1 MGKYFGTDGIRG
13 DANRYIND
21 KLCYRLGRFIGQYL
35 KNNKIV
41 IGRDTRLSGKRIN
54 SAIIDGLLK
63 SGADIFDVG
72 ITTTPSIS
80 YFVEK
85 HDFDFGIMISAS
97 HNPFYDNGIKIFA
110 KTGEKLPSDIEELIE
125 KYIDTTDDYL
135 PMFSYSIKDNYHDA
149 SQLIDEYLN
158 YVSSKK
164 TFTKK
169 YKVLVDCA
177 RGSASVI
184 ADHFFKTLLK
194 VDATI
199 VNSKFDGTD
208 INLDCGSTHI
218 SNLLR
223 LMKSGSYDIGF
234 AFDGDADRLIAV
246 SNRGEIIDGD
256 NVIASSAVY
265 LKTNGELNNNKVVI
279 TSMSN
284 LGLKKYLND
293 QDIGVLI
300 VDVGDKYVQNGLKE
314 NNLVLGGEQSGHVI
328 FYNELNT
335 GCGLISAVK
344 VLNIMDFFNISSSKL
359 KNMMMT
365 YPQVLNNV
373 KVKNKM
379 KICDDVRLLN
389 LCKEIDEELKDNGR
403 LLVRPSGTEQLIR
416 VMVEAKDIDT
426 CRKYANKVANLIA
439 QIDANQLV

>member
-1 MGKYFGTDGIRG
+1 MAKYFGTDGIRG
-13 DANRYIND
+13 DANKYIND
-21 KLCYRLGRFIGQYL
+21 FLCYRLGRFIGQYL
-35 KNNKIV
+35 KSNKIV
-41 IGRDTRLSGKRIN
+41 IGRDTRLSGQRIN
-54 SAIIDGLLK
+54 NAIIDGLLK
-63 SGADIFDVG
+63 SGADVFDVG

-80 YFVEK
+80 YIVEK
-85 HDFDFGIMISAS
+85 YDFDYGIMISAS

-110 KTGEKLPSDIEELIE
+110 STGEKLSSEIEELIE
-125 KYIDTTDDYL
+125 EYIDSIDDYL
-135 PMFSYSIKDNYHDA
+135 PVFEYDRSMKLHNSNN
-149 SQLIDEYLN
+149 LINEYLN

-164 TFTKK
+164 TFKKK

-184 ADHFFKTLLK
+184 AKYFFTNLLK
-194 VDATI
+194 LDATI
-199 VNSKFDGTD
+199 INSKFDGTD

-218 SNLLR
+218 KNLQNG
-223 LMKSGSYDIGF
+223 MKLGNYDIGF

-246 SNRGEIIDGD
+246 SDYGEIIDGD
-256 NVIASSAVY
+256 NIIAASAIY
-265 LKTNGELNNNKVVI
+265 LKNLGLLNNDKVVI

-284 LGLKKYLND
+284 LGLRKYLKDNN
-293 QDIGVLI
+293 IETLV
-300 VDVGDKYVQNGLKE
+300 VDVGDKYVQSGLKE

-335 GCGLISAVK
+335 GCGLISAIK
-344 VLNIMDFFNISSSKL
+344 LLNIMDYLNISSSDL

-373 KVKNKM
+373 RVKNKVL
-379 KICDDVRLLN
+379 ICNDHKLIRLCQDIN
-389 LCKEIDEELKDNGR
+389 LELKENGR

-426 CRKYANKVANLIA
+426 CRYYANKVANLISE
-439 QIDANQLV
+439 IDSNQLV